1 MLVHRSDSIFIYSFV
16 YFPILNMFIL
26 FTWYNKY
33 ETNIQENDM
42 KNINGVILFIIYE
55 TQFNIAIN
63 NFNNYSAINFLD
75 KNKKTIV
82 ELYMKFFF

>member
-1 MLVHRSDSIFIYSFV
+1 
-16 YFPILNMFIL
+16 MFIL

>member
-26 FTWYNKY
+26 FTWYNNG
-33 ETNIQENDM
+33 TNIQENDM

-63 NFNNYSAINFLD
+63 NFNNYSAINFLN

-82 ELYMKFFF
+82 ELCMKFFF